1 MKKLLFTLVA
11 MSLLFAC
18 NNDDSALETTLLGNW
33 KLKEVLADPGDGS
46 GTFLPV
52 QSNKRITFE
61 ANGVITSN
69 GSLCDMS
76 TAADAPTSGTYSNTN
91 FTFNSTDCSDPNYNY
106 SFEQTGTVL
115 IITYPCF
122 EPCKAKYVKE

>member
-1 MKKLLFTLVA
+1 M
-11 MSLLFAC
+11 
-18 NNDDSALETTLLGNW
+18 GNW